1 MECMASPSADGFG
14 VRDRGAD
21 ALFLSTCQRETAP
34 ITPSFQLQLPHD
46 LKRSMLTVGFTLSDQ
61 DSNWQL
67 SKPVILQLRKMQRR
81 EGLYASNARGI
92 EAFMWTR
99 RLGRMAHQAP
109 LLLLCLACLLQ
120 PGTPQKECSQGHYAD
135 PGYSAVGK
143 LADIMRPSGIALTP
157 DSSTIVVADSDN
169 HQILAVDSA
178 TSDVTTLAGSA
189 TSGSQDCV
197 GTDARFNRPFSVA
210 ITPDGSSIIVAD
222 GDNHMLR
229 QIFRSTRAVT
239 TLAGSTTSGSQDGMV
254 RDREKEGGV
263 RSRTPANATI
273 ECTRGFL
280 RPCRF

>member
-1 MECMASPSADGFG
+1 MTFVLHMLTDTELVWGSIQTYVWGVRTWMQSQYQADPAMEVRSWDNFMAGGREFG
-14 VRDRGAD
+14 VLPGGSVGA
-21 ALFLSTCQRETAP
+21 
-34 ITPSFQLQLPHD
+34 
-46 LKRSMLTVGFTLSDQ
+46 
-61 DSNWQL
+61 
-67 SKPVILQLRKMQRR
+67 
-81 EGLYASNARGI
+81 
-92 EAFMWTR
+92 
-99 RLGRMAHQAP
+99 
-109 LLLLCLACLLQ
+109 LACLLQ
-120 PGTPQKECSQGHYAD
+120 PGTPQCSQGHYAD

-178 TSDVTTLAGSA
+178 TGDVTTLAGSA
-189 TSGSQDCV
+189 TSGSQDGV

-222 GDNHMLR
+222 GYNHMLR
-229 QIFRSTRAVT
+229 QIVRSTRAVT

-263 RSRTPANATI
+263 RSRPPANATI